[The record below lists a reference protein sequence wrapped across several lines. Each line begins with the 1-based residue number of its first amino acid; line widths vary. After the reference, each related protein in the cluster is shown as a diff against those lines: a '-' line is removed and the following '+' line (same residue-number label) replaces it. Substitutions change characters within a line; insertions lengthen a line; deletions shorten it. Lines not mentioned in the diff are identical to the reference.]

1 MLSLLSPRTH
11 KCFATELQPLCSQ
24 LVLPLKFIPFQ
35 MRFLFIFVKTH
46 AILVG
51 PIFQSLKVSLNEWW
65 LLLPRHLPL
74 FPLWS
79 HLQTQGGF
87 SPIIRIFTK
96 ILNSTTG
103 PSTNF
108 QGTPFQG
115 PLTVWLWAKHHI
127 VLWSLEMRHFS
138 QSVCPNCIL
147 PTCLQEYWGEHV
159 KCLVKAKVQS
169 IRNSSF
175 IHWTSG
181 FVTESII
188 LAKHN
193 LHLVNLSWGF
203 PAIFFLVFHML
214 GKHFHKHLFHDFPQK
229 CSETDSSAVSQIF
242 IFVDRYNICPFP
254 VT

>member
-24 LVLPLKFIPFQ
+24 LVLSLKFIPFQ
-35 MRFLFIFVKTH
+35 MQFLFIFVKTH

-51 PIFQSLKVSLNEWW
+51 PIFQSLKASLNEWW

-87 SPIIRIFTK
+87 SPIVRIFTK

-181 FVTESII
+181 FVR
-188 LAKHN
+188 KHHIGQAQFT
-193 LHLVNLSWGF
+193 LGKSELGF
-203 PAIFFLVFHML
+203 PSHFLSRL
-214 GKHFHKHLFHDFPQK
+214 SYAWKTLPQTLVPRLPPK
-229 CSETDSSAVSQIF
+229 M
-242 IFVDRYNICPFP
+242 
-254 VT
+254 

>member
-1 MLSLLSPRTH
+1 MQFLLVQFFSLSRFLWMNGGSSFLDISLSFHFEVTCKLREGSVLSL
-11 KCFATELQPLCSQ
+11 EYLQRYW
-24 LVLPLKFIPFQ
+24 I
-35 MRFLFIFVKTH
+35 
-46 AILVG
+46 A
-51 PIFQSLKVSLNEWW
+51 
-65 LLLPRHLPL
+65 LLDPAPTFKER
-74 FPLWS
+74 
-79 HLQTQGGF
+79 
-87 SPIIRIFTK
+87 
-96 ILNSTTG
+96 
-103 PSTNF
+103 
-108 QGTPFQG
+108 
-115 PLTVWLWAKHHI
+115 HHI

-181 FVTESII
+181 FVTESIT

-203 PAIFFLVFHML
+203 PAIFFLVFHKL
-214 GKHFHKHLFHDFPQK
+214 GKHFHKHLFHNFPQK